1 MTHLPDVASSRA
13 FRHPGGRPS
22 RYTPDIGERIA
33 DAMATGLSLEAAAA
47 ACGVGPR
54 TAFTWQNQHEAF
66 RQAVEDGRA
75 RSLLFWERRAI
86 SLANGEAGNA
96 AIVTLGL
103 KNRSRAASGW
113 HDAERLEHSGPEG
126 GPVQVEPM
134 TALDP
139 RKLSPEQRDALE
151 ALILQAT
158 GRVTNERSRWT
169 NTKVATSSHTN
180 DRSG

>member
-1 MTHLPDVASSRA
+1 MAQPTDDISHRSVR
-13 FRHPGGRPS
+13 RPGGRPS
-22 RYTPDIGERIA
+22 SYTPDIGERIA

-54 TAFTWQNQHEAF
+54 TAFTWQNQHEEF

-113 HDAERLEHSGPEG
+113 HDAQRLEHSGPEG

-134 TALDP
+134 TTLDP

-151 ALILQAT
+151 ALILQAP
-158 GRVTNERSRWT
+158 GRGTNEMSRRT
-169 NTKVATSSHTN
+169 NTKGATSSHTN